1 MHGARV
7 RRAITR
13 WGLFLTLTIGA
24 ALVLAPITFMVSA
37 SFQPLP
43 EILRIPPALIP
54 RAPSLQNYYQ
64 VFQAAPFLQYFYNSL
79 RAALVTVVSVL
90 LTSALAGY
98 AFAKFRFPGRDLLFL
113 LILSQLMIPFQ
124 LRMVTLFELVFRWRL
139 IDTFP
144 GLVLPGLVDAFGI
157 FLMRQFIR
165 TIPDELIDAA
175 RIDGASELRIFASII
190 LPLLKP
196 ALAALAILTFM
207 WNWEAFLWPLVVASS
222 DAVLTLPVGLAK
234 FGEQYL
240 IRYDLQLAAATLITL
255 PVLLAFLATQRYIVQ
270 GITLTGFR

>member
-64 VFQAAPFLQYFYNSL
+64 VFQAVPFLQYFYNSL

-98 AFAKFRFPGRDLLFL
+98 AFAKFRFPGR
-113 LILSQLMIPFQ
+113 
-124 LRMVTLFELVFRWRL
+124 
-139 IDTFP
+139 
-144 GLVLPGLVDAFGI
+144 
-157 FLMRQFIR
+157 
-165 TIPDELIDAA
+165 
-175 RIDGASELRIFASII
+175 
-190 LPLLKP
+190 
-196 ALAALAILTFM
+196 
-207 WNWEAFLWPLVVASS
+207 SS
-222 DAVLTLPVGLAK
+222 SAN
-234 FGEQYL
+234 
-240 IRYDLQLAAATLITL
+240 
-255 PVLLAFLATQRYIVQ
+255 
-270 GITLTGFR
+270 